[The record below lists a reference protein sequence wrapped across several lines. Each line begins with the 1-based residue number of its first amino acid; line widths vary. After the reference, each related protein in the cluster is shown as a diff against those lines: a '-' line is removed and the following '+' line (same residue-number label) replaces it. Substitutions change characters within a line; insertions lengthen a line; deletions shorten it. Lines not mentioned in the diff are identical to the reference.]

1 MLRCMPFAE
10 EYASRALPWLRRH
23 RAEIL
28 DVLALGV
35 ALLAVDRY
43 VAALT
48 LWAGLCALAPAVLV
62 PARPP
67 APGASPMS
75 SFLTGLPRRAGSFAL
90 VAVLFLFLFSLPA
103 RSLWFGPGW
112 LALVLAVEWDWAPLL
127 ARLKR
132 VSEWIERNRN
142 PRAEGALRALLVVL
156 LPLWL
161 MRGFLSTLV
170 QGGGDAGWYGAVLAD
185 MVAQVRA
192 GVFPVWVGQSAFQFN
207 GSISP
212 VRIAPAF
219 NYLGALL
226 DALTLHRLGTVALL
240 NLLLV
245 SIAVAAMASCYL
257 CLRALLPRAR
267 WFALALSALFV
278 ACPAVV
284 GLPYN
289 AELYM
294 SWTTLPLIPVI
305 WFATVRSFQPERE
318 RGALILLG
326 AALGLSWWGHSPIA
340 LWSTLLA
347 ACTQVGRVAA
357 TRARCVDWAAAAGA
371 ALLFSAIAAY
381 PIGSVLFFPP
391 EKGVNLSEVQRALP
405 GTIVDFIGAGFPGAV
420 LPLSPVGRSEG
431 DIQFGYALWGL
442 LLFCLAYEY
451 RSTRIEG
458 RVLLVAA
465 FVLALLLLPIPV
477 LSLLL
482 WKIVP
487 AFVRNPTGNWAAPRL
502 YLLMAA
508 ATIFAAAVGA
518 AEGLPTDGRRRR
530 WLALLVGCGCLW
542 SFIQAGNFAAESHVI
557 AISPTAS
564 VDRLSPENLQLTR
577 YSYGMF
583 PRLPSSFT
591 HGVADPRLE
600 NHLLSKDSFSR
611 IAANGDAALAT
622 GKTVDSEGFVK
633 RRHGDSDFIELEH
646 PMSVEPGHSYLI
658 ELSFRHPEYAIG
670 VLQVSG
676 HGLFREYG
684 LPEHGGPRA
693 FGVGGLHADSFPIW
707 TSAAEAQ
714 EFNIRFFPSG
724 DITMEHGL
732 HFSEE
737 ARLVSFDP
745 EALPVRVDSW
755 IPYSARVTSPAPAW
769 LETPRMFQ
777 PGYLAS
783 VDRQPAPIRKSEDGF
798 VCIAV
803 PAGDSRVTLTYVPP
817 AGLKA
822 LFWISAL
829 AILGSVALGAAACLG
844 RTAAGRTSGGS
855 AKPAAA

>member
-1 MLRCMPFAE
+1 MPFAE
-10 EYASRALPWLRRH
+10 EYASRGLAWLRRH

-28 DVLALGV
+28 DVLALSL
-35 ALLAVDRY
+35 ALLAIDRY

-48 LWAGLCALAPAVLV
+48 FWAGLCALAPALLV
-62 PARPP
+62 PARQP
-67 APGASPMS
+67 APGASRGRA
-75 SFLTGLPRRAGSFAL
+75 FLAGLPRRAGCFA
-90 VAVLFLFLFSLPA
+90 VAALLFLFLFSLPP
-103 RSLWFGPGW
+103 RSLWFGPAW
-112 LALVLAVEWDWAPLL
+112 LVLILAVEWDWAPQV
-127 ARLKR
+127 ARMKR
-132 VSEWIERNRN
+132 AGEWIERNRN

-156 LPLWL
+156 VPVWL
-161 MRGFLSTLV
+161 MRGFLSTLI

-192 GVFPVWVGQSAFQFN
+192 GVFPVWVGQSAYQFN

-219 NYLGALL
+219 NYLGAFL
-226 DALTLHRLGTVALL
+226 DTLTLHRLGTVALL

-245 SIAVAAMASCYL
+245 SIAVAAMATCYL
-257 CLRALLPRAR
+257 CLRTVLPRAR
-267 WFALALSALFV
+267 WLALALSALFL

-305 WFATVRSFQPERE
+305 WLATVRSFQAERE
-318 RGALILLG
+318 RGALLLLG

-347 ACTQVGRVAA
+347 GCTQAWRVVARRGRG
-357 TRARCVDWAAAAGA
+357 VDWEAAVGA

-381 PIGSVLFFPP
+381 PVGSVLFFPP
-391 EKGVNLSEVQRALP
+391 ETGVHLSEVQRALP

-420 LPLSPVGRSEG
+420 LPLSTVGRSEG

-451 RSTRIEG
+451 RSTRTEG
-458 RVLLVAA
+458 RVLLTAA
-465 FVLALLLLPIPV
+465 FVLALLLLPIPG
-477 LSLLL
+477 LSLIL
-482 WKIVP
+482 WNIVP

-508 ATIFAAAVGA
+508 ATVFAAAVGS
-518 AEGLPTDGRRRR
+518 AEGLPLDGRRRR
-530 WLALLVGCGCLW
+530 WLALLIGCGCLW
-542 SFIQAGNFAAESHVI
+542 SIIQAGNFAAESRVI
-557 AISPTAS
+557 AISPNAG

-583 PRLPSSFT
+583 PRLPSTFT

-600 NHLLSKDSFSR
+600 NHLLSKDSLSR
-611 IAANGDAALAT
+611 IAANGDTALSA
-622 GKTVDSEGFVK
+622 GKTVKTEAFVK

-646 PMSVEPGHSYLI
+646 PMSIEPGHSYLI
-658 ELSFRHPEYAIG
+658 EFSFRHPEYAVG
-670 VLQVSG
+670 VLQVTG
-676 HGLFREYG
+676 PGLFREYG
-684 LPEHGGPRA
+684 LPEHGGPGA
-693 FGVGGLHADSFPIW
+693 FGVGGTHTDAIPIW
-707 TSAAEAQ
+707 TSAPAAQ
-714 EFNIRFFPSG
+714 EFNIRFFPSA

-755 IPYSARVTSPAPAW
+755 IPYSARVTSPSPAW
-769 LETPRMFQ
+769 LETPRMYQ

-783 VDRQPAPIRKSEDGF
+783 VDGQPALTRKSDDGF
-798 VCIAV
+798 VCVAV
-803 PAGDSRVTLTYVPP
+803 PAGNSKVTLTYAPP
-817 AGLKA
+817 TGLKV
-822 LFWISAL
+822 LFWVSAL
-829 AILGSVALGAAACLG
+829 AILGSVVLGAAAFLG
-844 RTAAGRTSGGS
+844 PATAAGGTRGS
-855 AKPAAA
+855 THPATA